1 MNTPDSNINLIKKC
15 LIIAADSELLSPDE
29 TYWTE
34 ILAKKFDSNRL
45 KCNISKILD
54 NNEDNLKL
62 ASTVTRAIT
71 GAGNLECAEYAKR
84 LINEP
89 ARKN

>member
-15 LIIAADSELLSPDE
+15 LIIAVDSELLSPDE
-29 TYWTE
+29 TYSAE
-34 ILAKKFDSNRL
+34 ILATKFNSNRL
-45 KCNISKILD
+45 KHNITKLLD
-54 NNEDNLKL
+54 GKEDNIKL